1 MLSQRRDAPL
11 TEDANMA
18 HCIRLFTADRRAADK
33 ELVTLLLQYPCGLV
47 RGAMSALGHPAS
59 VKADF
64 WDEKTDKSILP
75 TVSFTVKLLPKQQP
89 QQQQQQQ
96 P

>member
-1 MLSQRRDAPL
+1 MMLMIPHCMPL
-11 TEDANMA
+11 A
-18 HCIRLFTADRRAADK
+18 TADRRAADK

-59 VKADF
+59 VKAEF

-75 TVSFTVKLLPKQQP
+75 TVSFTVKLLPKQQ
-89 QQQQQQQ
+89 QQQQQQ